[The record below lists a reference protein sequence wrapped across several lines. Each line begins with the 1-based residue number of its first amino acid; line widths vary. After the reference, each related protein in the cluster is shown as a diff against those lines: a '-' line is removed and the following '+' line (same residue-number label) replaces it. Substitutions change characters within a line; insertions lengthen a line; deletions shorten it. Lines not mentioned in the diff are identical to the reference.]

1 MSGTKRS
8 NVISKSLLVLRSFT
22 DVKKEWGV
30 NELARYID
38 MPVSSLHRILTILK
52 DEGILAFSKYTQ
64 KYNIGL
70 EMIRLS
76 SIVFS
81 DIDIKNI
88 AKPFMGRL
96 SETLNESIYLSLYH
110 PELKRMSFIDS
121 VHSSKNALQYV
132 LEIGVL
138 HSVHIAS
145 SGKSILSFLNDDDI
159 ESIIKEQNINEKEKH
174 NLFNELQ
181 EIREKGYS
189 FTFNERGIGAFG
201 ASAPIFDASQNV
213 VGSLI
218 CVLPIKQFE
227 KSKAPVICKQL
238 KREAKE
244 ISYSLGYQL
253 P

>member
-1 MSGTKRS
+1 MSGKKRS

-30 NELARYID
+30 NELARYLD

-52 DEGILAFSKYTQ
+52 DEGILAFSTNTQ

-81 DIDIKNI
+81 DLDIKNI
-88 AKPFMGRL
+88 AKPFMESL

-110 PELKRMSFIDS
+110 PDLKQMSFIES
-121 VHSSKNALQYV
+121 VHSSNNAFQYV

-138 HSVHIAS
+138 HSIHIAS
-145 SGKSILSFLNDDDI
+145 SGKSILSFFRDEEI
-159 ESIIKEQNINEKEKH
+159 ESIVEKQNMDVKDRQNLINELE
-174 NLFNELQ
+174 
-181 EIREKGYS
+181 EIRKNGYS

-227 KSKAPVICKQL
+227 KSKAPVICKEL
-238 KREAKE
+238 KRKAKE
-244 ISYSLGYQL
+244 ISYSLGYQ
-253 P
+253 PF